1 MANVLDYMREYG
13 REAFDERPFGAVDNL
28 VFAQLSYSHF
38 DDAGLTAPL
47 PIRLVAGK
55 IRGGAMELDRT
66 LLDTAA
72 DSRRYSGCM
81 AYRFES
87 RFDEARMMQFA
98 AVTFLLTDGT
108 AYVSF
113 RGTDSTLVGWEEDF
127 NLAFESP
134 VPAQLEA
141 VRYLNETADIL
152 ACPLR
157 VGGHSKG
164 GNLAVYAAA
173 FCRAEVQDRILAV
186 YNNDGPG
193 HNLKTVRSEPYKRV
207 EERIQTYIPKFSIIG
222 MLLEHSES
230 YRVVDSDA
238 HGLFQHNPYTW
249 QTQGPDF
256 AYLPRTTAVSNTLNE
271 SIREWLTGMDTE
283 KRRFLTRTIFD
294 VLGAG
299 NAQTLRELRSD
310 SRALAPVLAAAIALP
325 PEDRH
330 RFLEL
335 ITQFIKTAAQQYGV
349 LARDSVAPLHRLL
362 DEIRDDAKPGHD
374 RPFTLRSLAENALDR
389 IGEIASGLNPGGKPK
404 P

>member
-1 MANVLDYMREYG
+1 MANMLDTMSEYG
-13 REAFDERPFGAVDNL
+13 RATYEKLPFGAVDNL

-38 DDAGLTAPL
+38 EDLGSREPL
-47 PIRLVAGK
+47 PMRLAAGR
-55 IRGGAMELDRT
+55 IRGGGIALDRA
-66 LLDTAA
+66 LLDAA
-72 DSRRYSGCM
+72 AQSARYSGCM

-87 RFDEARMMQFA
+87 RFDEERMMQFA

-127 NLAFESP
+127 HLAFESP

-173 FCRAEVQDRILAV
+173 FCRADAQDRILAV

-193 HNLKTVRSEPYKRV
+193 HDLKTVRSEAYRRV
-207 EERIQTYIPKFSIIG
+207 EGRIQTYIPKSSIIG

-238 HGLFQHNPYTW
+238 RGLFQHNPYTW
-249 QTQGPDF
+249 QTRGADF
-256 AYLPRTTAVSNTLNE
+256 AYLARTTAVSNTLNE

-299 NAQTLRELRSD
+299 SAQTLRELRGD
-310 SRALAPVLAAAIALP
+310 TRALGPVLAAAIALP
-325 PEDRH
+325 PEDR
-330 RFLEL
+330 RLFIEL
-335 ITQFIKTAAQQYGV
+335 IAQFLKTAAQQYGN
-349 LARDSVAPLHRLL
+349 LMRDSVTPLREALEAL
-362 DEIRDDAKPGHD
+362 RDDAKPGLD
-374 RPFTLRSLAENALDR
+374 RLMSLRSLAENAVER
-389 IGEIASGLNPGGKPK
+389 IGEIVSGRNPGEKPK